1 MANWYSV
8 EKDSIHI
15 EVKAFP
21 GASKNEI
28 TGIRDKRLCVRIAA
42 APEDGKANVC
52 LCEFIAKKLGCAKR
66 DVIVIKGEKSK
77 LKAMSIPKE
86 LTQSDGAEIA
96 ELLLKDK

>member
-28 TGIRDKRLCVRIAA
+28 TGIRDNRLCVRIAA
-42 APEDGKANVC
+42 PPQDGKANAC
-52 LCEFIAKKLGCAKR
+52 LCEFLAKKLGCAKR
-66 DVIVIKGEKSK
+66 DVVVIKGEKSK
-77 LKAMSIPKE
+77 LKTVEVPANCGE
-86 LTQSDGAEIA
+86 RLRGLGDYA
-96 ELLLKDK
+96 